1 MPCHFLKLSDF
12 SGETLRYM
20 IDRAKVIKADLKA
33 GKRYEPFAGK
43 VLIMVFEKASTRT
56 RVSFETGFYQ
66 LGGNVVNLQSQG
78 SQIGRSESIADT
90 ARVISRMGD
99 LIMMRTF
106 GQDRLDDMAVH
117 SRVPVIN
124 GLTNE
129 YHPCQILTDILTFE
143 EHCGPITG
151 KTVAW
156 VGDANNMAYTW
167 IEAAKLL
174 GFKLHFSSPKGYE
187 LDPALTLAGD
197 HLKVFDDPVECCR
210 GADLVTTDVWTS
222 MGYEEENAVR
232 REAFAKWQVHGR
244 RQSGRR
250 LHALPARPPRR
261 GSHGRRHR
269 WSAVRR
275 LGRGR
280 KPPACPEG
288 HHGILPARPC
298 RIRTLE
304 RPERQRARPRSIE
317 RGFRVL
323 VGWARM
329 KRKAPL
335 NDERGFCL
343 RI

>member
-106 GQDRLDDMAVH
+106 GQDRLDDMASN

-129 YHPCQILTDILTFE
+129 YHPCQILTDILTYE
-143 EHCGPITG
+143 EHRGSIAG

-174 GFKLHFSSPKGYE
+174 GFKLHFSSPEGYNAARGLTSSRPTYGRPWAMRRRTPYVE
-187 LDPALTLAGD
+187 LPL
-197 HLKVFDDPVECCR
+197 P
-210 GADLVTTDVWTS
+210 
-222 MGYEEENAVR
+222 
-232 REAFAKWQVHGR
+232 
-244 RQSGRR
+244 SGRLMLIR
-250 LHALPARPPRR
+250 WPSPMRAPSSCTACRRIVAKKSRPMSSTDLSPSSGTRR
-261 GSHGRRHR
+261 RIVFTHRRPS
-269 WSAVRR
+269 WST
-275 LGRGR
+275 
-280 KPPACPEG
+280 ACWVVSDKT
-288 HHGILPARPC
+288 R
-298 RIRTLE
+298 RTL
-304 RPERQRARPRSIE
+304 
-317 RGFRVL
+317 
-323 VGWARM
+323 
-329 KRKAPL
+329 
-335 NDERGFCL
+335 
-343 RI
+343 

>member
-210 GADLVTTDVWTS
+210 GADLVTTDVWT
-222 MGYEEENAVR
+222 
-232 REAFAKWQVHGR
+232 
-244 RQSGRR
+244 
-250 LHALPARPPRR
+250 
-261 GSHGRRHR
+261 
-269 WSAVRR
+269 
-275 LGRGR
+275 
-280 KPPACPEG
+280 
-288 HHGILPARPC
+288 
-298 RIRTLE
+298 
-304 RPERQRARPRSIE
+304 
-317 RGFRVL
+317 
-323 VGWARM
+323 
-329 KRKAPL
+329 
-335 NDERGFCL
+335 
-343 RI
+343 